1 VKEKKG
7 ALGRATDLAAGA
19 AATMRRIA
27 RDREPRV
34 LLYDAAGHARL
45 LQPEARGHARA
56 LELSEQMVALVGEAE
71 KEEAVAA
78 KESRPARDGA

>member
-1 VKEKKG
+1 MKEKRG
-7 ALGRATDLAAGA
+7 PISRATGLAGGV

-56 LELSEQMVALVGEAE
+56 LELSERMVELVNEAEGEA
-71 KEEAVAA
+71 A
-78 KESRPARDGA
+78 

>member
-7 ALGRATDLAAGA
+7 AFGRATGLAGGA

-34 LLYDAAGHARL
+34 LLYDAAGLARL
-45 LQPEARGHARA
+45 LQPEARGHARV
-56 LELSEQMVALVGEAE
+56 LELSERMAALAGEPTPASSS
-71 KEEAVAA
+71 KDEA
-78 KESRPARDGA
+78 

>member
-7 ALGRATDLAAGA
+7 ALGRATGLAAGA

-34 LLYDAAGHARL
+34 LLYDAAGHAKL
-45 LQPEARGHARA
+45 LQPEARGHTRV
-56 LELSEQMVALVGEAE
+56 LDLSERMVALAAE
-71 KEEAVAA
+71 SAKEEA
-78 KESRPARDGA
+78 RDAR

>member
-7 ALGRATDLAAGA
+7 ALGRATGLAAGA

-34 LLYDAAGHARL
+34 LLYDAAGHAKL
-45 LQPEARGHARA
+45 LQPEARGHARV
-56 LELSEQMVALVGEAE
+56 LELSERMVALAAE
-71 KEEAVAA
+71 SAKEEA
-78 KESRPARDGA
+78 RDAR